1 MRRLELQSGFV
12 QSVTIEIRKY
22 MDDDQKATVM
32 LRLPSTLSAYSG
44 GKSQLPLKADTIEQ
58 LLSELEFQYPLDWQ
72 RICNAHRH
80 VRARIKIFVKNELIM
95 GIDRLKTLH
104 KPGHAV
110 IVLPATVAA

>member
-12 QSVTIEIRKY
+12 QSVTIEICKY

-58 LLSELEFQYPLDWQ
+58 LLAVLEFQYPLVWE
-72 RICNAHRH
+72 RLCNDNGHLKDH
-80 VRARIKIFVKNELIM
+80 IKIFDNNKLIM
-95 GIDRLKTLH
+95 CITGLTPFL
-104 KPGHAV
+104 KPGQQA
-110 IVLPATVAA
+110 